1 MIYKITT
8 KSNDVRTMFKD
19 RFNIE
24 TDEFY
29 MCGASFSSDLVT
41 WSKPDFSFI
50 VLLHSLIDADGEEND
65 IILEPTTIE
74 DPRPS
79 IQIPFT
85 GEGELITFD
94 EAVKNLGWTL
104 KDKRVYDKD
113 DNPVMMFGVS
123 AQFPVFAFS
132 KEYKKGLLYVVN
144 YLLIQDQNNY
154 SVYNMEVDNNLLP
167 VTEDLFDKYYTLVQS
182 LFNEIVVES
191 DGDVNAQ

>member
-8 KSNDVRTMFKD
+8 KSNDVKAMFKD

-50 VLLHSLIDADGEEND
+50 VLLHSLIDADVDEND
-65 IILEPTTIE
+65 LTMEPTTVE

-79 IQIPFT
+79 IHTPFL
-85 GEGELITFD
+85 GEGELMTFN
-94 EAVKNLGWTL
+94 EAIKNLGWIL

-132 KEYKKGLLYVVN
+132 KEYKEGLLYVVN

-154 SVYNMEVDNNLLP
+154 SIYNMEVDNNLLP
-167 VTEDLFDKYYTLVQS
+167 VTEDLFDKYYVLVQS
-182 LFNEIVVES
+182 LFSEIVPDS
-191 DGDVNAQ
+191 DGDLDA

>member
-8 KSNDVRTMFKD
+8 KSNDIKAMFKD

-50 VLLHSLIDADGEEND
+50 VLLHSLIDADVDEND
-65 IILEPTTIE
+65 LTMEPTTVE
-74 DPRPS
+74 DSRPS
-79 IQIPFT
+79 IHTPFL
-85 GEGELITFD
+85 GEGELMTFN
-94 EAVKNLGWTL
+94 EAIKNLGWIL

-132 KEYKKGLLYVVN
+132 KEYKEGLLYVVN

-154 SVYNMEVDNNLLP
+154 SIYNMEVDNNLLP
-167 VTEDLFDKYYTLVQS
+167 VTEDLFDKYYVLVQS
-182 LFNEIVVES
+182 LFSEIVPDS
-191 DGDVNAQ
+191 DGDLDA